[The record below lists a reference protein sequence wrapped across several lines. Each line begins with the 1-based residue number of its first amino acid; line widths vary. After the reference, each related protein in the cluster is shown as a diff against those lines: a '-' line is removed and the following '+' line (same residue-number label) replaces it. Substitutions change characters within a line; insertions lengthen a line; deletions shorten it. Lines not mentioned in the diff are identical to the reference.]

1 METVDFEPRGTK
13 IFFGELMIFNV
24 DVLEMLKIPLEFSSK
39 GCPREVISAARLQ
52 WIHIYFYFPF
62 LPLFITL

>member
-13 IFFGELMIFNV
+13 IFFGELMIFKV

-39 GCPREVISAARLQ
+39 GCPREVISAARLFATGKESVEMLQ
-52 WIHIYFYFPF
+52 
-62 LPLFITL
+62 LCS